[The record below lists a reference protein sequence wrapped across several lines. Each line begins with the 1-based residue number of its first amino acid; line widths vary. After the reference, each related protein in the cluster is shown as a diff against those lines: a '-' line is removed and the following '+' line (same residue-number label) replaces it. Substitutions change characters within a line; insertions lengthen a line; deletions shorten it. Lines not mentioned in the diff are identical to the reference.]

1 LENATNQTP
10 SETPKAPQ
18 EEEKRTTRR
27 IEPSVRVFPSS
38 SIRKVLEFEMKE
50 SRSVERVSAEALLVL
65 HDVLLKEGRKLAK
78 RAIEYAQKDK
88 RKTISSDD
96 VRRAIADILY

>member
-1 LENATNQTP
+1 MANATGQGP

-18 EEEKRTTRR
+18 EEKRTTRK
-27 IEPSVRVFPSS
+27 IEPSVRVFPNS

-50 SRSVERVSAEALLVL
+50 SRSVERVSGEALLVL
-65 HDVLLKEGRKLAK
+65 HDVLLREGRKLSK
-78 RAIEYAQKDK
+78 RAIEYAQKYK

>member
-1 LENATNQTP
+1 MANATGQGP

-18 EEEKRTTRR
+18 EEKRTTRK
-27 IEPSVRVFPSS
+27 IEPSVRVFPNS

-50 SRSVERVSAEALLVL
+50 SRSVERVSGEALLVL
-65 HDVLLKEGRKLAK
+65 HDVLLREGRKLSK